1 MTLNAYA
8 SRWNGNF
15 AELARIEALNA
26 PFAEKCQRPLPVSR
40 DNESLDGL
48 CYEQTQPPQE
58 RLDPTQGAEPQ
69 KPCKFFTPPNKGL
82 IRHDDARGRLT
93 EG

>member
-1 MTLNAYA
+1 MTLDASA

-40 DNESLDGL
+40 DDESPDNL
-48 CYEQTQPPQE
+48 CYEQT
-58 RLDPTQGAEPQ
+58 
-69 KPCKFFTPPNKGL
+69 
-82 IRHDDARGRLT
+82 
-93 EG
+93 